1 MLARINSYAL
11 NGLEGYGVGVEV
23 DIHAGLPGFDVVG
36 LPDTAIKES
45 RERVRSAVKNSGF
58 DFTPRKITVNLA
70 PAYTKKEGPIFDLAI
85 AIGLLASTEQAGVDE
100 HRKPLPTIGEYVF
113 LGELSLSG
121 AVTRING
128 VMPMLISA
136 REHGV
141 KKIVIPYAN
150 ACEAMYIRGVE
161 VYAVKT
167 LRDAVKIINGDAPA
181 PIKTCDVL
189 PNAYGVVAEDL
200 KYVKGQYSAKRAL
213 EIAAAGGHNIIMIG
227 SPGGGKTMLA
237 KCLPGILPDMTE
249 SEILETTKI
258 HSVAGI
264 LDERYG
270 IVTERPFRSPHHTT
284 SRIALTG
291 GGSSARPGEISYAH
305 NGVLFLDELPE
316 YPRNALEILRQPLED
331 GVITVSRAART
342 VEYPANFML
351 VASMN
356 PCPCGFYGS
365 ATHECTCTP
374 SQRGKY
380 MSRISG
386 PLLDRIDLHIEV
398 DEVNYGDLT
407 SDVEVGRVCGRRQV
421 SARRKNVQRVKAHAQ
436 RRLHRKRKAV
446 SRSKSYTVRNAR
458 RSRLSDR
465 ARAVGSRSAARTV
478 LPRQSRRNAQAVSC
492 GRRHAQSVAVR
503 QILCAKLRERA
514 GAVVHDSQRAC
525 DGHRRLCARCGAFG
539 RRRYRRC
546 AGQRLVQS
554 YARVQSRTL

>member
-23 DIHAGLPGFDVVG
+23 DIHAGLPAFDVVG

-70 PAYTKKEGPIFDLAI
+70 PANTKKEGPIFDLAI
-85 AIGLLASTEQAGVDE
+85 AMGLLVSTEQAGVDE
-100 HRKPLPTIGEYVF
+100 RRMPLASVGEYVF

-136 REHGV
+136 REHGI

-150 ACEAMYIRGVE
+150 ASEAMYIRGVD

-167 LRDAVKIINGDAPA
+167 LREAVDIVNGNAPA
-181 PIKTCDVL
+181 PIHTCDIS
-189 PNAYGVVAEDL
+189 ACGIYTAHEDM
-200 KYVKGQYSAKRAL
+200 KYVKGQYSAKRAM
-213 EIAAAGGHNIIMIG
+213 EIAAAGGHNMIMIG
-227 SPGGGKTMLA
+227 APGGGKTMLA

-270 IVTERPFRSPHHTT
+270 IVTSRPFRSPHHTA

-291 GGSSARPGEISYAH
+291 GGTSARPGEISYAH

-316 YPRNALEILRQPLED
+316 YPRSVLEILRQPLED
-331 GVITVSRAART
+331 GVVTVSRAART

-374 SQRGKY
+374 SQRAKY

-407 SDVEVGRVCGRRQV
+407 SDVEAESSAAVKERVDAARKIQTARYVGSHVHSNAKMTSEMIKTHCALDAAGERIMQSAFDKLGM
-421 SARRKNVQRVKAHAQ
+421 SARAYTRILKVARTIADLDGSVNVCSKHVAEAVMYRS
-436 RRLHRKRKAV
+436 LDKAV
-446 SRSKSYTVRNAR
+446 K
-458 RSRLSDR
+458 
-465 ARAVGSRSAARTV
+465 
-478 LPRQSRRNAQAVSC
+478 
-492 GRRHAQSVAVR
+492 
-503 QILCAKLRERA
+503 
-514 GAVVHDSQRAC
+514 
-525 DGHRRLCARCGAFG
+525 
-539 RRRYRRC
+539 
-546 AGQRLVQS
+546 
-554 YARVQSRTL
+554 

>member
-407 SDVEVGRVCGRRQV
+407 SDVEAESSADVKARVDAARKLQTARYAGTPVHSNAKMTSEMIKAHCALDPAGEKIMQSAFDKLGM
-421 SARRKNVQRVKAHAQ
+421 SARAYTRILKVARTIADLDGSASVGAKHVAEAVMY
-436 RRLHRKRKAV
+436 RSLDKAV
-446 SRSKSYTVRNAR
+446 K
-458 RSRLSDR
+458 
-465 ARAVGSRSAARTV
+465 
-478 LPRQSRRNAQAVSC
+478 
-492 GRRHAQSVAVR
+492 
-503 QILCAKLRERA
+503 
-514 GAVVHDSQRAC
+514 
-525 DGHRRLCARCGAFG
+525 
-539 RRRYRRC
+539 
-546 AGQRLVQS
+546 
-554 YARVQSRTL
+554 